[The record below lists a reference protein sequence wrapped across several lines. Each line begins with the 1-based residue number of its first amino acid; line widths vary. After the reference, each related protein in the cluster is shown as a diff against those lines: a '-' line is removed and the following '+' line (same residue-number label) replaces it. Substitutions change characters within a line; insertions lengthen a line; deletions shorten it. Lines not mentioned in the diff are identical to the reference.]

1 MASRTVGETV
11 PPYNEDEVYD
21 VGSIP
26 EPADP
31 RSFIS
36 RVEQEARTSDTQ
48 QQLSKTQTTA
58 RKQTMQSAA
67 SGIALHNTNNSRQT
81 VSAAA
86 QVALQK
92 HEPANCIRQH

>member
-11 PPYNEDEVYD
+11 APYNEDEVYD

-36 RVEQEARTSDTQ
+36 RVEQEARTSDTHVYRVELKQ
-48 QQLSKTQTTA
+48 KLCEGGIQDLSRLKLDPEIPQLLDP
-58 RKQTMQSAA
+58 RYGDRM
-67 SGIALHNTNNSRQT
+67 
-81 VSAAA
+81 VS
-86 QVALQK
+86 VA
-92 HEPANCIRQH
+92 EEREGNDMRS